1 MTEESLVTAPPAAGV
16 RVPWAEVPAAVRAA
30 VEELVGDRVVAA
42 VTQLGGFSPG
52 VAARLRL
59 AGGGRAFV
67 KATGPHLNP
76 DSPGLHRAEA
86 RITAALPASAP
97 VPRLLGSLD
106 RDGWVVLALEDVAGA
121 HPVQPWREDELR
133 RVLEAATE
141 LSKALTPSP
150 IEAPRLADALDEQFQ
165 GWRRLANAHRDG
177 EDTLSWLDPWSRANV
192 DRLAALEDAW
202 SDAAAGDTL
211 LHNDMRADNILLT
224 PDRVV
229 FVDWPWAAIGAPWT
243 DLVGMTPSV
252 LMQGGPALLPVIEEH
267 VTALGADPDAVTAVL
282 AALTGYFMYQSH
294 QPPPPGLP
302 TVRAFQRAQGEA
314 ALPYLRRRLEAG
326 SRPPGG
332 DRAE

>member
-1 MTEESLVTAPPAAGV
+1 
-16 RVPWAEVPAAVRAA
+16 
-30 VEELVGDRVVAA
+30 VEELLGDRVVEA
-42 VTQLGGFSPG
+42 VTQPGGFSPG

-76 DSPGLHRAEA
+76 ESPGLHRAEA
-86 RITAALPASAP
+86 RITAALPPSAP

-106 RDGWVVLALEDVAGA
+106 AVGEDGWVVLAFEDVAGA

-133 RVLEAATE
+133 RVLAAATG

-150 IEAPRLADALDEQFQ
+150 IEARRLADALDESFH
-165 GWRRLANAHRDG
+165 GWRRLANAYRND
-177 EDTLSWLDPWSRANV
+177 EDTLSWLDPWARENV
-192 DRLAALEDAW
+192 DRLAALEVAW
-202 SDAAAGDTL
+202 SGAAAGDTL
-211 LHNDMRADNILLT
+211 LHSDMRADNILLT

-229 FVDWPWAAIGAPWT
+229 FVDWPWAAIGAPWF
-243 DLVGMTPSV
+243 DMVGMTPSV
-252 LMQGGPALLPVIEEH
+252 LMQGGPALVPLIDEH
-267 VTALGADPDAVTAVL
+267 VAALGADPAAVTAVL
-282 AALTGYFMYQSH
+282 TALTGYFVYQGH

-314 ALPYLRRRLEAG
+314 ALPYLRQRLDPG
-326 SRPPGG
+326 SRPPRG

>member
-1 MTEESLVTAPPAAGV
+1 MPADV
-16 RVPWAEVPAAVRAA
+16 RSA
-30 VEELVGDRVVAA
+30 VEDLLGDRVVQA
-42 VTQLGGFSPG
+42 VTQPGGFSPG

-76 DSPGLHRAEA
+76 ESPGLHRAEA
-86 RITAALPASAP
+86 RITGALPPSAP

-106 RDGWVVLALEDVAGA
+106 QDGWVVLAFEDVAGA

-133 RVLEAATE
+133 RVLAAATE
-141 LSKALTPSP
+141 LAKALTPSP
-150 IEAPRLADALDEQFQ
+150 IEAPRLADALDETFH
-165 GWRRLANAHRDG
+165 GWRRLANAYRND
-177 EDTLSWLDPWSRANV
+177 EDTLSWLDPWARENV
-192 DRLAALEDAW
+192 DRLAALEGAW
-202 SDAAAGDTL
+202 GGAAAGDTL

-229 FVDWPWAAIGAPWT
+229 FVDWPWAAIGAPWV

-252 LMQGGPALLPVIEEH
+252 LMQGGPALVPVIDEH
-267 VTALGADPDAVTAVL
+267 VAALGADPAAVTAVL
-282 AALTGYFMYQSH
+282 AALTGYFVYQGH

-302 TVRAFQRAQGEA
+302 TVRAFQRAQGDA
-314 ALPYLRRRLEAG
+314 ALAWLRRSDPD
-326 SRPPGG
+326 SRPPRG